1 MMLGLT
7 TWAETPEPSRSDC
20 HAWGASLNI
29 DFFRMILGIRSGA
42 PGFKKVVIKPSLGEL
57 KNVSGSIPHPMGE
70 IAVSYCMDKK
80 MKAKISLPKGV
91 TGVFIWKEK
100 EYLLK
105 PGVQTINIKS
115 GEYED

>member
-1 MMLGLT
+1 
-7 TWAETPEPSRSDC
+7 
-20 HAWGASLNI
+20 
-29 DFFRMILGIRSGA
+29 
-42 PGFKKVVIKPSLGEL
+42 
-57 KNVSGSIPHPMGE
+57 
-70 IAVSYCMDKK
+70 

-100 EYLLK
+100 KYLLK

>member
-1 MMLGLT
+1 
-7 TWAETPEPSRSDC
+7 
-20 HAWGASLNI
+20 
-29 DFFRMILGIRSGA
+29 
-42 PGFKKVVIKPSLGEL
+42 
-57 KNVSGSIPHPMGE
+57 MGE